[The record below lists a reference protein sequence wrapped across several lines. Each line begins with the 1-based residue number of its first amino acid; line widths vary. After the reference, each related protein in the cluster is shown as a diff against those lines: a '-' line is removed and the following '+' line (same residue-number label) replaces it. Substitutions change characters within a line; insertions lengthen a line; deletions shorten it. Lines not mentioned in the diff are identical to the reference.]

1 MSSISTKPF
10 LIGEW
15 LVDPELGCIQ
25 KDGESVKLEPKV
37 MDLLLYLAQHPG
49 KVLTREELE
58 QAVWVGTVVGYDA
71 LTSAVIKI
79 RKAFGDNSR
88 NPWLIETLSKKGY
101 RFIAPVLEVQP
112 GVNPAT
118 PAAPANLTNKF
129 QSKRRWF
136 TGLSILALALIVSAI
151 TWYAS
156 RRSAPVIVSA
166 ANPSIVVLPFANLSG
181 DPHFEYFSDGIT
193 EDITTDLSKLS
204 GLLVI
209 APNSANSYK
218 NQPLSLKSV
227 ARALNVR
234 FVVEG
239 SVRRAGNEIRVTAKL
254 IDAHSGSHLWA
265 ERYDRKLQD
274 IFSVQDDVTHNIVS
288 ALALTLTDKEKAMV
302 AHRYTDSVE
311 AYDLLLRGQSLYARS
326 TKEDNSR
333 ARDLYRKAIGI
344 DPKFARAYAALAL
357 TYAEDFRFGW
367 SSNAESSL
375 QQAEEFARKGVALDN
390 TIPQT
395 NWVLGYVLVSKKQ
408 FDDAT
413 AAAERAIAVDPNN
426 ADAYTTLAYGRVYQ
440 GRSEEA
446 INLVRKAM
454 RLNPHYPSQYK
465 SILGRAYYYIGNYKE
480 AIEILRDAIDKNPVR
495 APPRLYLI
503 LSYVALGQMQD
514 AAWEVDQLQVN
525 NPGFSLATLDQV
537 IPVKDQEQLAR
548 IRRDLKSAGLK

>member
-1 MSSISTKPF
+1 MSSNSTKPF
-10 LIGEW
+10 LIGDW
-15 LVDPELGCIQ
+15 LVDPELGCVQ
-25 KDGESVKLEPKV
+25 KDGEPVKLEPKV
-37 MDLLLYLAQHPG
+37 MDLLLYLAQRPG

-58 QAVWVGTVVGYDA
+58 QAIWVGTVVGYDA

-101 RFIAPVLEVQP
+101 RFIAPVSDVQTDA
-112 GVNPAT
+112 GPAT
-118 PAAPANLTNKF
+118 PVAPAHMADKI

-136 TGLSILALALIVSAI
+136 ASLSILALVLIASAI

-156 RRSAPVIVSA
+156 RRSVAVIVSA
-166 ANPSIVVLPFANLSG
+166 ENPSIVVLPFANLSG
-181 DPHFEYFSDGIT
+181 DPQFEYFSDGIT

-218 NQPLSLKSV
+218 NQPLALKSV
-227 ARALNVR
+227 ARDLNVR

-254 IDAHSGSHLWA
+254 IDAHTGTHMWA
-265 ERYDRKLQD
+265 DRYDRKLQD
-274 IFSVQDDVTHNIVS
+274 IFAVQDDVTHNIVS
-288 ALALTLTDKEKAMV
+288 ALALTLTDEEKAMV
-302 AHRYTDSVE
+302 AHRYTDSVA
-311 AYDLLLRGQSLYARS
+311 AYDLLLRGQSLYAHS
-326 TKEDNSR
+326 NKEDNSQ
-333 ARDLYRKAIGI
+333 ARDLYRRAVGI

-367 SSNAESSL
+367 SSDPDKSL
-375 QQAEEFARKGVALDN
+375 QQADEFARKGVALDDS
-390 TIPQT
+390 IPQT
-395 NWVLGYVLVSKKQ
+395 NWVLGYVLVSKIQ
-408 FDDAT
+408 FDAAA

-426 ADAYTTLAYGRVYQ
+426 ADAYTTLAYARVYQ

-446 INLVRKAM
+446 ISLVRKAM

-480 AIEILRDAIDKNPVR
+480 AIGILRDAIDKNPVR
-495 APPRLYLI
+495 TPPRLYLI
-503 LSYVALGQMQD
+503 LSYIALGQMDD
-514 AAWEVDQLQVN
+514 AAWEVDQLKVN
-525 NPGFSLATLDQV
+525 DPGFSLATVDQA
-537 IPVKDQEQLAR
+537 IPVKDQAQLAKFR
-548 IRRDLKSAGLK
+548 QDLKSAGLK